1 MAAICIH
8 HWLNECKKK
17 FKINSI
23 WVLCLRWRGAEFL
36 NCLHCSAL
44 ALLLHSAIKW
54 PIQYQKKGFAEFLN
68 QKRWHPSVILRAK
81 TGEWGK
87 ALSVACGV
95 EGEETRL
102 RPRRAVGFSYSIT
115 IGSRGGATSEP
126 QQKEGGA
133 NVNVCQR
140 EGGTKSHPLQIS
152 IRRC

>member
-1 MAAICIH
+1 MFR
-8 HWLNECKKK
+8 LS
-17 FKINSI
+17 F
-23 WVLCLRWRGAEFL
+23 
-36 NCLHCSAL
+36 
-44 ALLLHSAIKW
+44 AIKW

-68 QKRWHPSVILRAK
+68 QKCWHPSVILGAE

-95 EGEETRL
+95 ERAETRL
-102 RPRRAVGFSYSIT
+102 RTRRAIGFSYSIT
-115 IGSRGGATSEP
+115 IESRGATSEP